1 MRKMR
6 SKKLM
11 LIMIAGF
18 FVLFAGI
25 NTAQAQS
32 DDVPTSCINDMGWTT
47 ILLEVSPGDSAD
59 CGYDPCY
66 IWTYNV
72 QNPKSNTKGLNHIN
86 FNISAHPSYD
96 APATLIGEYDNS
108 ASVAIYY
115 EGAGD
120 PTTNFG
126 KGILQDYVVKFTPQ
140 STNGTW
146 SFISNTDN
154 MATATVGLKINNNL
168 GICEIGV
175 PYAAE
180 FAAMAVS
187 SEQIITTTETDA
199 DGNNKNFKILEDP
212 NTQCILKAQYRYG
225 DNGNWI
231 DMTKSD
237 LQSTLNIDDGEHT
250 KPIEY
255 LGVPGQG
262 CPRAIIK
269 REGNLTW
276 YFISGRYVWRQESII
291 KLGYF

>member
-6 SKKLM
+6 SKNLM

-18 FVLFAGI
+18 FVLFTGI

-47 ILLEVSPGDSAD
+47 ILLEVTPGDSVD

-72 QNPKSNTKGLNHIN
+72 QSPNSNTKGLNHIN

-108 ASVAIYY
+108 ATVAIYY

-187 SEQIITTTETDA
+187 SEQVITTTD
-199 DGNNKNFKILEDP
+199 NKKFKILEDP
-212 NTQCILKAQYRYG
+212 YTQCILKAQYWDG
-225 DNGNWI
+225 DSWE

-237 LQSTLNIDDGEHT
+237 IQTTLKIDEGGYS
-250 KPIEY
+250 EY
-255 LGVPGQG
+255 AEYFGVPGQG

-269 REGNLTW
+269 REGEHTW
-276 YFISGRYVWRQESII
+276 YFISGRYIWR
-291 KLGYF
+291 